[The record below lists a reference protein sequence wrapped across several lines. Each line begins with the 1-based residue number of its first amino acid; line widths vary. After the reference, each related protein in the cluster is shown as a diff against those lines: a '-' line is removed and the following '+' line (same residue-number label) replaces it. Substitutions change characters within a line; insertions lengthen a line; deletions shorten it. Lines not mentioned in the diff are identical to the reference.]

1 MFRYDGIYILTH
13 NKNKIKVEGQYSPSL
28 PLHRV
33 FQGVGGGGLKGKY
46 QVSGAGGTRSP
57 PATSH
62 HLQNYNGHQ
71 GATKWPT
78 GSGKWSIPWFL
89 GAPVNFR

>member
-33 FQGVGGGGLKGKY
+33 FQGVGGGGGKG
-46 QVSGAGGTRSP
+46 VA
-57 PATSH
+57 
-62 HLQNYNGHQ
+62 
-71 GATKWPT
+71 
-78 GSGKWSIPWFL
+78 L
-89 GAPVNFR
+89 GYWALLTTLSK